1 MQSIRPRPA
10 DASRIGAVPNG
21 RCADA
26 GFAPAW
32 RLLLVALGV
41 VLTLWAAGIV
51 ELPESNR
58 RVADWIGALSVVT
71 ILVLWVRRNGS
82 ALAYR
87 REPTTPTNADPV
99 RIRLI
104 RSRRPPVA
112 EIGGPGMRV
121 PRRTP
126 AHRRRS

>member
-10 DASRIGAVPNG
+10 DASRVGAVPKG

-26 GFAPAW
+26 GLAPAW
-32 RLLLVALGV
+32 RLLLVPLMV
-41 VLTLWAAGIV
+41 VLALWAAGIV

-58 RVADWIGALSVVT
+58 RFADWIGALSVVT
-71 ILVLWVRRNGS
+71 ILMLWVRRNGS

-87 REPTTPTNADPV
+87 REPTPTTADPV
-99 RIRLI
+99 RVRLI

-112 EIGGPGMRV
+112 EIGGPGMRL